1 MNRFYEPV
9 LSFSFVRSSLTYT
22 QTHKQTHSTH
32 TQRNIYTKHIY
43 VHTFGRQLAHENM
56 TQMNVI

>member
-32 TQRNIYTKHIY
+32 TQRNIYTKQNTYMYTPLGDSLLTRI
-43 VHTFGRQLAHENM
+43 
-56 TQMNVI
+56 